1 MDCWRV
7 EPSLE
12 QPAGSHCQRRE
23 DRLGRTGSAPGRPLV
38 DRFGTPNDAV
48 VERQEAQFTIASK
61 GGTVLVKDL
70 RPFPLSNAIKST
82 EPACAREKW
91 QAEQFPIPGNLCD
104 FSPNGKSTYIPRA
117 GLSHPQLPVSMSSY
131 VVHSNCLFEPT
142 VGLLGQVVGGIE
154 PFFPSRYP

>member
-1 MDCWRV
+1 MNDWWPSRGRHGLLARGTQFGTACW
-7 EPSLE
+7 ESL
-12 QPAGSHCQRRE
+12 
-23 DRLGRTGSAPGRPLV
+23 SAPGGPLGEN
-38 DRFGTPNDAV
+38 RQRARATFGGPVWNTNDAV

-104 FSPNGKSTYIPRA
+104 FSRMASRPTSHERA
-117 GLSHPQLPVSMSSY
+117 CRILNFPFQCPPMLCIQTAYLSPQLV
-131 VVHSNCLFEPT
+131 FWAK
-142 VGLLGQVVGGIE
+142 LLE
-154 PFFPSRYP
+154 E

>member
-117 GLSHPQLPVSMSSY
+117 CRILNFPFQCPPMLCIQTAYLSPQLV
-131 VVHSNCLFEPT
+131 FWAK
-142 VGLLGQVVGGIE
+142 LLE
-154 PFFPSRYP
+154 E